1 VQQALLKIIEGTT
14 IQLNTKADRRP
25 PISLPNGILSGPF
38 SQPTGMGG
46 GGGLGG
52 AKGEVVNVDTS
63 GILFIFTGAF
73 IDLDKIISDRVAK
86 GSMGFNAHVRHNEPS
101 QPSLLSLTEPG
112 DLITFGLIPEIVG
125 RIPITTAVEALSE
138 EALVRVLTEPR
149 NALLRQY
156 EELFRMTG
164 IELRFTSP
172 ALREIA
178 KSALTMGTGARG
190 LRTVVERLLSD
201 AMFETP
207 GTSIKHVLV
216 NREVASKKQPPLYF
230 ARGQRHTM
238 DSLITAEEE
247 NWVAAGNKSVLGVQV
262 EEAAQD
268 KAAAAGTG
276 DA

>member
-14 IQLNTKADRRP
+14 LQINTKADRRP
-25 PISLPNGILSGPF
+25 PVGLPGSPIPS
-38 SQPTGMGG
+38 PTGMGG
-46 GGGLGG
+46 GVLGG

-73 IDLDKIISDRVAK
+73 IGLDKIVSTRVAK
-86 GSMGFNAHVRHNEPS
+86 SSMGFNAHVRESESNQS
-101 QPSLLSLTEPG
+101 SLLSQTEPG

-125 RIPITTAVEALSE
+125 RIPVTTAVEALTE

-156 EELFRMTG
+156 QELFNMTG
-164 IELRFTSP
+164 IELRFTSL
-172 ALREIA
+172 ALREISKA
-178 KSALTMGTGARG
+178 ALAMGTGARG

-216 NREVASKKQPPLYF
+216 NGEVASKKQPPLYF

-238 DSLITAEEE
+238 DALIATEEE
-247 NWVAAGNKSVLGVQV
+247 KWVASGNKSMLGVQV
-262 EEAAQD
+262 EEPTQD
-268 KAAAAGTG
+268 GAAAAGTG
-276 DA
+276 SA